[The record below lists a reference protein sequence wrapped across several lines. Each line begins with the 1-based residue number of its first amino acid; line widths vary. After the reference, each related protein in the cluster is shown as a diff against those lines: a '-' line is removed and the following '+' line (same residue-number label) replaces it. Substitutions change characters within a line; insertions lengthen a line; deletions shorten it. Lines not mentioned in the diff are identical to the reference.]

1 MQTENIAIKESE
13 NGKVIAC
20 DHELFVKKIATN
32 FSEKYKNRLEFF
44 HKKFSEIKSVIKAP
58 KNKKVGGI
66 IFDLGVSNFQISN

>member
-1 MQTENIAIKESE
+1 MQTENTAIKESE

-20 DHELFVKKIATN
+20 GHELFVKKIATN
-32 FSEKYKNRLEFF
+32 FSEKYKNRFEFF
-44 HKKFSEIKSVIKAP
+44 HKKFIEIKSVIEAQ

>member
-32 FSEKYKNRLEFF
+32 FSEKYKNRFEF
-44 HKKFSEIKSVIKAP
+44 
-58 KNKKVGGI
+58 
-66 IFDLGVSNFQISN
+66 NFQISN